1 MGFALQANSIKK
13 LFALAKREK
22 RSNDELASEQIGL
35 GGRDEAVVDMAQKTI
50 GNSWFAS
57 E

>member
-22 RSNDELASEQIGL
+22 RSNDELTCKQVRMCS
-35 GGRDEAVVDMAQKTI
+35 RDKAIVDLA
-50 GNSWFAS
+50 
-57 E
+57 